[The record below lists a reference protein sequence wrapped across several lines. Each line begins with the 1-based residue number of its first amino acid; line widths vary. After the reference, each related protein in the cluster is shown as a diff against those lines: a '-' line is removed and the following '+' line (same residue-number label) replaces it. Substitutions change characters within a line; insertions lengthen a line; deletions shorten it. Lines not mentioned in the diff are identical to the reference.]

1 MQKFLYA
8 YHGGGAP
15 ETQEEG
21 ERVMKAWMD
30 WMGSMGDALVDG
42 GNPVGMSS
50 TLTKDGLKD
59 GGGANPLS
67 GYTVVQAESLEAAA
81 EMARGCPIFEA
92 DDASIEIAPIME
104 M

>member
-1 MQKFLYA
+1 MQKFMFA

-15 ETQEEG
+15 ETPEEG

-42 GNPVGMSS
+42 GNPVGKSS
-50 TLTKDGLKD
+50 TLTKDGLTD

-67 GYTVVQAESLEAAA
+67 GYTIVQAESLEAAA
-81 EMARGCPIFEA
+81 GMAKGCPIFEA
-92 DDASIEIAPIME
+92 ADASIEIAPVME